1 MKKLTKISVFIL
13 ALTLSSTLVMAQN
26 MGMRK
31 SMTSDSTS
39 GMSMMQRQNMMGM
52 MSRMHQNEM
61 MGMMQG
67 GMIGM
72 MNMMQGRM
80 QNMMNNPMRRMMMSV
95 FIMPNLDTLGLSASQ
110 KSKLTD
116 LKSDYV
122 KKMQGIRKNMTSLQ
136 SSLTKELT
144 SNSPNMKKVRKLI
157 NQRSEAQAD
166 RQWTMIDTWNNMMGV
181 LTPAQQKQFKGM
193 NGRDFMSA
201 MMNNMPMGKMMAMCQ
216 SMRSTG
222 QGMMQG
228 GMNGGMMG
236 N

>member
-39 GMSMMQRQNMMGM
+39 GMSMMQGQNMMGM
-52 MSRMHQNEM
+52 MSRMHQNGM

-67 GMIGM
+67 GMNSGM

-110 KSKLTD
+110 KLKLTD
-116 LKSDYV
+116 LKSGYV
-122 KKMQGIRKNMTSLQ
+122 KKMQDMRANMTSLQ
-136 SSLTKELT
+136 GDLSNELA
-144 SNSPNMKKVRKLI
+144 SNSPNLKKAHKLI
-157 NQRSEAQAD
+157 NQRSKIIAN
-166 RQWTMIDTWNNMMGV
+166 RQWAMIESWNNMMGV
-181 LTPAQQKQFKGM
+181 LTPAQKKQYKGM
-193 NGRDFMSA
+193 NARDFMNI
-201 MMNNMPMGKMMAMCQ
+201 MMNNMSMSQMMATCQ

-222 QGMMQG
+222 QGMM
-228 GMNGGMMG
+228 G